1 MATMSG
7 WRITRAGGI
16 FIVVTLLLAGLVIGG
31 IYFVSQRGEQ
41 VRQQEAAE
49 IARQNLE
56 ESSEGPV
63 VIAREE
69 PEEDEP
75 VNGGQAEAPAA
86 TSDNESVPSELP
98 ETGPAST
105 SVFAVAVL
113 AFFIAAYG
121 VSHRAL
127 QRVVIRR

>member
-1 MATMSG
+1 MSG

-56 ESSEGPV
+56 ESSDRPV

-121 VSHRAL
+121 V
-127 QRVVIRR
+127 